1 MTRNYLSGSI
11 KKGFPSTKQTSLV
24 GESGSG
30 KTFLTLNAV
39 RNAQLAGYTPIYYD
53 TEGAVDPQSC
63 INFGIDL
70 KNWVKKT
77 DANGELVRDEN
88 GDPILEQVYSVAT
101 GTVPGGWSST
111 TTRINRTGTQSG
123 AADPTKK
130 RFRIVVSAQAARS
143 RQRTAG
149 STYLVSGK
157 DMSSQMKYIHSRG
170 GKILSIT
177 EVM

>member
-1 MTRNYLSGSI
+1 MPFARILSENGRSQVAFNRHLKLAEGYAASDTVQTGS
-11 KKGFPSTKQTSLV
+11 SLV
-24 GESGSG
+24 
-30 KTFLTLNAV
+30 T
-39 RNAQLAGYTPIYYD
+39 
-53 TEGAVDPQSC
+53 
-63 INFGIDL
+63 
-70 KNWVKKT
+70 
-77 DANGELVRDEN
+77 
-88 GDPILEQVYSVAT
+88 SVAT
-101 GTVPGGWSST
+101 GSVPGGWSDT